1 MKIGENYSNSIAVYL
16 YQYISIFNLAFF
28 STASKYAENDEVVLT
43 KVPDT
48 YDLEFINKMTLR
60 E

>member
-1 MKIGENYSNSIAVYL
+1 MKCPDENGEKYSNL
-16 YQYISIFNLAFF
+16 IFNFAFF
-28 STASKYAENDEVVLT
+28 STASKYVENDKVVLT

-60 E
+60 EWILLD

>member
-1 MKIGENYSNSIAVYL
+1 MKCPDEKGEKYSNFIAVYIYL
-16 YQYISIFNLAFF
+16 ILHFF
-28 STASKYAENDEVVLT
+28 STASKYAENDELVLT

-48 YDLEFINKMTLR
+48 YDLEFINEMTLR